1 MKAQIIQSIHD
12 PVALEKLYRTDK
24 ILFTREFIN
33 LGTEFDTDLVRYWKI
48 RLQYDAGPPGKS
60 LLKTDIWAVTIISIM
75 MAILVKLH
83 LILGNT
89 TIEDYY
95 FRNLAVI
102 LFSGLTTWF
111 ILRNKI
117 TGIKNILILVAP
129 VVILAIFLNLLPQQL
144 SDTTKLAFLH
154 APLLMWFIFGLAW
167 TSLKFNDTGKVLS
180 FIRFNGELAI
190 MTGLLCIAGGIL
202 SGMTISLFA
211 IIGKNIG
218 QFYMENIV
226 IIGLVVFPV
235 LAAWLIELY
244 PDITRRIAPVISRI
258 FTPLVLISAIV
269 YLIAIIML
277 GISLSE
283 NRDFLI
289 IFNLL
294 LLGVMAIIVFSLSEI
309 DKANIGKLNMIMLFC
324 LAVLTLVIDL
334 FALSAIISRLSEG
347 FTPNRTAVL
356 LSNIL
361 VLINLLLILP
371 DLFLAGFKGKSTDR
385 AEKIITAYLPVYLLY
400 TVVVIFIF
408 PLIF

>member
-1 MKAQIIQSIHD
+1 MKEQIIQSIHD
-12 PVALEKLYRTDK
+12 PDALEKLYRNDK
-24 ILFTREFIN
+24 ILFTREFFN
-33 LGTEFDTDLVRYWKI
+33 LGAEFDSDLVRYWKI
-48 RLQYDAGPPGKS
+48 RLQYDADLPRKS
-60 LLKTDIWAVTIISIM
+60 LLKTDIWTVAILSVV

-89 TIEDYY
+89 TIEGFY

-111 ILRNKI
+111 ILKNKI
-117 TGIKNILILVAP
+117 TGIKNILIMTLP
-129 VVILAIFLNLLPQQL
+129 VIILAIYINLLPEKL

-154 APLLMWFIFGLAW
+154 APLYMWFFFGLAW
-167 TSLKFNDTGKVLS
+167 TSLKFNDTGKVTS

-244 PDITRRIAPVISRI
+244 PDITRRIAPVIARI

-269 YLIAIIML
+269 YLIAIIVQ

-283 NRDFLI
+283 NREFLI

-294 LLGVMAIIVFSLSEI
+294 LLGVMTIIVFSLSEL
-309 DKANIGKLNMIMLFC
+309 DKNNISRLNIIMLFF
-324 LAVLTLVIDL
+324 LTILTLIIDL

-347 FTPNRTAVL
+347 FTPNRTVVL

-371 DLFLAGFKGKSTDR
+371 DLFVAGFKGKTTDR
-385 AEKIITAYLPVYLLY
+385 AEKIIAAYLPVYFLY
-400 TVVVIFIF
+400 TIVVIFVF